1 MMDPEPPARTYLKVS
16 IRFNQVLR
24 APPNQSSDVERDEC
38 NGLSYIPKIA
48 NSETLAVL
56 IGDETRVRRD

>member
-38 NGLSYIPKIA
+38 NGWYIQIA

>member
-38 NGLSYIPKIA
+38 NG
-48 NSETLAVL
+48 
-56 IGDETRVRRD
+56 